1 MMWGKSSQT
10 GQVGSEASDR
20 KVKYNFTS
28 KYILVPEPPPSI
40 TRFPSRIILFDSLQA
55 MGLTAVLM
63 IATGDASQ
71 KQIHYPKS
79 CSSCPLF
86 HESSRVRQL
95 LEGHVNREARADN
108 LGVVDLERLL
118 EALGNVSHF
127 SHCCGSALTTQ
138 SCLWKL
144 HLYQPPWSELILP
157 NFGLT
162 GTLLFGINFEVM
174 FVLVR
179 VNYSSPDFAL
189 TYL

>member
-1 MMWGKSSQT
+1 MYSSSRAASFYY
-10 GQVGSEASDR
+10 QVSLS
-20 KVKYNFTS
+20 YNP
-28 KYILVPEPPPSI
+28 L
-40 TRFPSRIILFDSLQA
+40 RLFEKA

-108 LGVVDLERLL
+108 LEVVDLERLL

-138 SCLWKL
+138 SCL
-144 HLYQPPWSELILP
+144 
-157 NFGLT
+157 
-162 GTLLFGINFEVM
+162 
-174 FVLVR
+174 
-179 VNYSSPDFAL
+179 
-189 TYL
+189 